1 MPFATL
7 LLNFVAST
15 ATLVPPDELT
25 DNHAHPYHWG
35 QPVIQR
41 FERKPDDDERKLSW
55 EAYVVELDGL
65 WKTYRAAG
73 STRRA
78 FDKYTEALGQA
89 KRRYVYND
97 FYLKPVLPFSNE
109 TDDQRD
115 PLTGS
120 GGGRFGGR

>member
-1 MPFATL
+1 MTFAAL
-7 LLNFVAST
+7 MLNFVAST

-41 FERKPDDDERKLSW
+41 FDRKPDDDERKMAW

-65 WKTYRAAG
+65 WKAYRAAG

-78 FDKYTEALGQA
+78 FEKYNEALGLA

-97 FYLKPVLPFSNE
+97 FYLKPVLPFSTE
-109 TDDQRD
+109 EELQRD

-120 GGGRFGGR
+120 RLGR